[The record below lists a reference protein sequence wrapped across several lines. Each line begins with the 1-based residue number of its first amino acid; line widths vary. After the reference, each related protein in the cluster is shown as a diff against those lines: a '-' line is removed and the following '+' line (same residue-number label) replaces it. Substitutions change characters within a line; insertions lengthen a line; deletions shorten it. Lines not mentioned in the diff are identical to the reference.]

1 MSSGEGADGRRS
13 VQPSGRLPVV
23 LSERELATRG
33 RRRDRWWLAGLG
45 AWCGA
50 VVWCWGVTVGRARTV
65 ARVDDTWVMWWHLAP
80 VLALL
85 GAVCLGVAAALSL
98 RTGALRRAELR
109 VLPRA
114 RRRTG
119 RTVATMAGAAVL
131 AVTLAVVAALQGET
145 VVTVLGPSGPDGCT
159 VVVEESRALMS
170 GSGRIGVLGTGG
182 LVPDWQGTYGS
193 DDGYR
198 PFTDGGYEL
207 TWRGAEADVVLVDPS
222 QPTGPQAWRVSC

>member
-1 MSSGEGADGRRS
+1 M
-13 VQPSGRLPVV
+13 
-23 LSERELATRG
+23 RG
-33 RRRDRWWLAGLG
+33 RRRDRWWLVGLG

-50 VVWCWGVTVGRARTV
+50 VVWCWGVTVGQARTV
-65 ARVDDTWVMWWHLAP
+65 ARVGDTWVMWWHLAP

-109 VLPRA
+109 VLPRS

-119 RTVATMAGAAVL
+119 RTVATVAGAAVL
-131 AVTLAVVAALQGET
+131 AVTLAVVASLQGET
-145 VVTVLGPSGPDGCT
+145 VVTVLGPSSPDGCA
-159 VVVEESRALMS
+159 VVVEESRGLMS
-170 GSGRIGVLGTGG
+170 GSGRVGVLGEGG
-182 LVPDWQGTYGS
+182 WVPDWQGTYGS

-198 PFTDGGYEL
+198 PFTDGGYQL
-207 TWRGAEADVVLVDPS
+207 TWRGAEADVALVDPS